1 MSLYSLL
8 FCPFVYVRSNST
20 CFYGILILF
29 LSMHIKNIIQFSQF
43 TILCIL
49 VHDHFGDILHFF
61 FFFCIKLLFLLC
73 HVFLW
78 LYILVL
84 KQHILWQLSEKG
96 YITGRSFRLAIS
108 ENNYTFLLHLIGIG
122 LVQHSNIE
130 NAFFHNFEIIAQF
143 SASFLYWC
151 RYIGSHCCS

>member
-1 MSLYSLL
+1 M
-8 FCPFVYVRSNST
+8 
-20 CFYGILILF
+20 I
-29 LSMHIKNIIQFSQF
+29 
-43 TILCIL
+43 IL
-49 VHDHFGDILHFF
+49 VISCIFS
-61 FFFCIKLLFLLC
+61 FFCIKLLFLLC

-78 LYILVL
+78 LYVLVL

-96 YITGRSFRLAIS
+96 YITGRSFRLSIS

-151 RYIGSHCCS
+151 RYIGSHCCSWSYLCHLFFFFFFFFPFEVWGYIFFFGGQKCYSNIPWRGLFLMHCALHF